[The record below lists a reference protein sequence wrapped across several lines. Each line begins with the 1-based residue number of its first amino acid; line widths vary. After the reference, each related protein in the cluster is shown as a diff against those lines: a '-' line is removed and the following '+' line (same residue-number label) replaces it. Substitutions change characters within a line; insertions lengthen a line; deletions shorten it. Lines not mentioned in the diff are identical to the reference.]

1 MEKARGGS
9 CDPLAMATLAD
20 LAQEEF
26 VSLTTYRRSG
36 DSVSVPVWIAAS
48 PDARDGLL
56 VTTIERSGKV
66 KRLRRDR
73 RVQLRPCDRRGAVA
87 ANAAT
92 VCGQAEIIAAAEEV
106 RRMREAIRAKYGS
119 RMKVTAADQGIV
131 DPQEPAR
138 VILRI
143 TGTAR

>member
-1 MEKARGGS
+1 MV
-9 CDPLAMATLAD
+9 TLAD

-36 DSVSVPVWIAAS
+36 DAVSVPVWIAPATDVS
-48 PDARDGLL
+48 DGLL
-56 VTTIERSGKV
+56 VTTTERSGKV

-73 RVQLRPCDRRGAVA
+73 RVQLRPCDRRGAVV
-87 ANAAT
+87 ANAPT
-92 VCGQAEIIAAAEEV
+92 VVAQADIIGAAQEV
-106 RRMREAIRAKYGS
+106 RRLREAIRAKYGS

-131 DPQEPAR
+131 DLAEPAR

-143 TGTAR
+143 TGSPHGPLNASSASDS

>member
-1 MEKARGGS
+1 VIS
-9 CDPLAMATLAD
+9 LAD

-36 DSVSVPVWIAAS
+36 DAVSVPVWIAPATDAS
-48 PDARDGLL
+48 GGLL
-56 VTTIERSGKV
+56 VTTTERSGKV
-66 KRLRRDR
+66 KRLRHDP

-87 ANAAT
+87 ANAPT
-92 VCGQAEIIAAAEEV
+92 VAAQADVIGAAEEV

-131 DPQEPAR
+131 DLAEPAR

-143 TGTAR
+143 TASRMDL

>member
-1 MEKARGGS
+1 VV
-9 CDPLAMATLAD
+9 TLAD

-36 DSVSVPVWIAAS
+36 DAVSVPVWIAPAT
-48 PDARDGLL
+48 DATGGLL
-56 VTTIERSGKV
+56 VTTTERSGKV
-66 KRLRRDR
+66 KRLRHDR

-87 ANAAT
+87 ANAPT
-92 VCGQAEIIAAAEEV
+92 VAGEADIIGSAEEV

-119 RMKVTAADQGIV
+119 RMKITAADQGIA
-131 DPQEPAR
+131 DPAEPAR

-143 TGTAR
+143 TGTTGEAICSGDRVPAC

>member
-1 MEKARGGS
+1 MVS
-9 CDPLAMATLAD
+9 LAD

-36 DSVSVPVWIAAS
+36 DPVSVPVWIAPAT
-48 PDARDGLL
+48 DARGGLL
-56 VTTIERSGKV
+56 VTTTERSGKV
-66 KRLRRDR
+66 KRLHRDR
-73 RVQLRPCDRRGAVA
+73 RVRLRPCDRRGAVA
-87 ANAAT
+87 ANAPT
-92 VCGQAEIIAAAEEV
+92 VAAQADIIGAAEEV

-131 DPQEPAR
+131 DPAEPAR

-143 TGTAR
+143 TASGMDL

>member
-1 MEKARGGS
+1 
-9 CDPLAMATLAD
+9 MATLAD

-36 DSVSVPVWIAAS
+36 DAVSVAVWIAPA
-48 PDARDGLL
+48 PDADGGLL
-56 VTTIERSGKV
+56 VTTTERSGKV

-87 ANAAT
+87 TNAPVVSAT
-92 VCGQAEIIAAAEEV
+92 AELISAPDEV
-106 RRMREAIRAKYGS
+106 LRMREAIRAKYGT

-131 DPQEPAR
+131 DPTEPAR

-143 TGTAR
+143 TDTQTDR